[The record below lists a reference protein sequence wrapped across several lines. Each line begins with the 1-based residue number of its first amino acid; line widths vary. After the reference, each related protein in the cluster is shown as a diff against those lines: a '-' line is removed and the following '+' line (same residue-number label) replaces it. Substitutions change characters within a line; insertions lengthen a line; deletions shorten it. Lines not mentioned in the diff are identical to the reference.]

1 LLPPAPA
8 PANSPALA
16 ALADRGARMRKNRIN
31 RITDWIGTGHCLV
44 ERGTSRSL
52 YVFVLN
58 PVQSLTEP

>member
-1 LLPPAPA
+1 
-8 PANSPALA
+8 
-16 ALADRGARMRKNRIN
+16 MRKNRIN

-44 ERGTSRSL
+44 ERGTSRSP